1 MGTEPCCIIKRKIS
15 KNIEKYRKSN
25 IRPFNFSDGFG
36 KVSVI
41 RREAT
46 SKIMPLQLFKKVMRK
61 TECSDGF
68 GKVFGYPPRSN
79 MRNICALVLQL
90 FKKAMRKIQCSD
102 GFGQV
107 GFGYPSRKNMM
118 CSGTAASLQ
127 EGDANYNALR
137 FRSSWFRLSAERQHD
152 VLWCCFCISSRR

>member
-1 MGTEPCCIIKRKIS
+1 
-15 KNIEKYRKSN
+15 
-25 IRPFNFSDGFG
+25 
-36 KVSVI
+36 
-41 RREAT
+41 
-46 SKIMPLQLFKKVMRK
+46 MPLQVFKKVMRK

-107 GFGYPSRKNMM
+107 GFGYPPRKTCELM
-118 CSGTAASLQ
+118 CSGAAASLQ
-127 EGDANYNALR
+127 EVEVNDNALTV
-137 FRSSWFRLSAERQHD
+137 SVKLVS
-152 VLWCCFCISSRR
+152 VIRREKT